1 MNTWRMII
9 DVARCL
15 DCNNCTLACKDEHV
29 DNEWPGYTLAQ
40 PRHGHRWIDI
50 ERTERGQF
58 PLIDVAY
65 MPVLCMH
72 CEDAPCVKASDG
84 AITRRADGI
93 VLIDPVKSRGRLDLV
108 GSCPYGLI
116 WWNEAEQTP
125 QKCTLCAHLLDEGW
139 KQPRCV
145 QACPTGALRVEL
157 LDDEAMRLKAETEKL
172 ECLHPEFKTKPHA
185 YYRNI
190 YRYASCFIGGSLAVT
205 KDGVEECL
213 SGADVSLI
221 YKGREVGKTATDV
234 FGDFRFDGLAAGEE
248 YTVQIAAESRQAK
261 TLTVKNM
268 EKGKSLGTILL
279 VSGQ

>member
-29 DNEWPGYTLAQ
+29 DNEWPGYALAQ
-40 PRHGHRWIDI
+40 PRHGHRWIDV
-50 ERTERGQF
+50 ERTERGEF

-72 CEDAPCVKASDG
+72 CADAPCVKASDG
-84 AITRRADGI
+84 AIARRDDGI
-93 VLIDPVKSRGRLDLV
+93 VLIDPVKAKGRLELA

-125 QKCTLCAHLLDEGW
+125 QKCTLCAHLIDDGW
-139 KQPRCV
+139 TQPRCV

-157 LDDEAMRLKAETEKL
+157 LDEEAMRLKAEAEKL
-172 ECLHPEFKTKPHA
+172 ECLHPEFNTRPRV
-185 YYRNI
+185 YYRNL
-190 YRYASCFIGGSLAVT
+190 YRYASCFLGGSVAAA

-213 SGADVSLI
+213 AGADVSLFHN
-221 YKGREVGKTATDV
+221 GRAVAKTVTDD
-234 FGDFRFDGLAAGEE
+234 FGDFRFDSLVAGED
-248 YTVQIAAESRQAK
+248 YAVQIAVAGRQAR
-261 TLTVKNM
+261 TFNVKNM
-268 EKGKSLGTILL
+268 QKSTGLGTILL
-279 VSGQ
+279 